1 MHFSLILKQNILG
14 KLFNHL
20 VVFIINILLVRILG
34 AQLSGHFFNELYAI
48 NFIAFLCSIGLDY
61 AAISWISREPGL
73 LHIVRREL
81 LSVFLFFVLTA
92 TFVLLFL
99 LPSYP
104 SLSIQPVWAILLFS
118 CGNVMLIL
126 FQGILSALKKFN
138 RQNYILIF
146 SNLLFLLY
154 LIMRWSSKPSIEEIA
169 MVYAVLFS
177 MQGLLMLFSAFQ
189 VSTEVGEGSINKISF
204 YKYGFQVMISSL
216 VYFVFLR
223 VDNYY
228 VERYCTSVELS
239 NYVQCGK
246 VGQYFIY
253 FSSVI
258 SSTLLPFIASEKMGN
273 TFKEWVKLVKPYFIM
288 IIAGAVILITIGSLL
303 YPFVFGEEFKTMDG
317 LMKILLPGYV
327 GLGVLTLVNSIYL
340 AKGNIKA
347 IFIGD
352 FAGMVLVW
360 LLDAI
365 FVPQY
370 GMYAA
375 ALISS
380 VAYLL
385 LCFYLLFNLKKQ
397 FLLP

>member
-81 LSVFLFFVLTA
+81 LSVFLFFLLTA

-118 CGNVMLIL
+118 SGNVMLIL

-273 TFKEWVKLVKPYFIM
+273 TFKEWITLVKPYFIM

-303 YPFVFGEEFKTMDG
+303 YPLVFGEEFKTMDG

-365 FVPQY
+365 FVPHY

-397 FLLP
+397 FLLS

>member
-1 MHFSLILKQNILG
+1 M
-14 KLFNHL
+14 
-20 VVFIINILLVRILG
+20 
-34 AQLSGHFFNELYAI
+34 
-48 NFIAFLCSIGLDY
+48 GLDY
-61 AAISWISREPGL
+61 AAISWISRETGL
-73 LHIVRREL
+73 LHIVRGEL
-81 LSVFLFFVLTA
+81 LKVFFFFILTA

-99 LPSYP
+99 FPAYP
-104 SLSIQPVWAILLFS
+104 SLSIQPLWAILLFS
-118 CGNVMLIL
+118 FGNVMLIL

-138 RQNYILIF
+138 LQNYILIV

-154 LIMRWSSKPSIEEIA
+154 LLMRWSSKPLIGEIA
-169 MVYAVLFS
+169 MVYGLLFS
-177 MQGLLMLFSAFQ
+177 IQGLLMLFSAFQ
-189 VSTEVGEGSINKISF
+189 VSAEVGEGSINKVSF

-223 VDNYY
+223 IDNYY
-228 VERYCTSVELS
+228 VERYCTSEELS

-258 SSTLLPFIASEKMGN
+258 SSTLLPFIASEKIGN
-273 TFKEWVKLVKPYFIM
+273 NFKDWFKLVKPYFIM
-288 IIAGAVILITIGSLL
+288 IIAGAFLLIAVGSFL
-303 YPFVFGEEFKTMDG
+303 YPLVFGEEFKTMDS

-327 GLGVLTLVNSIYL
+327 GLGVLTLVNAIYL

-352 FAGMVLVW
+352 FTGMVLVW

-365 FVPQY
+365 FVPYY

-380 VAYLL
+380 AAYLL